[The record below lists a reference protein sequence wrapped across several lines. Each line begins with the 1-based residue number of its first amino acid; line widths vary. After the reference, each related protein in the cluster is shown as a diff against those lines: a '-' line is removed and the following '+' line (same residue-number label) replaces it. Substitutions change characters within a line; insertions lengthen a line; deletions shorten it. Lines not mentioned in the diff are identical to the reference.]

1 MAVGA
6 SVKVILRCSECKER
20 NYFTVKNKKN
30 TPDRLEMK
38 KYCPPPLPQLHCP
51 QRDQVGRFERSKQMD
66 EENKSTAPVKVST
79 NAVKK
84 NEGKLPFGKRVAKW
98 FREMRSEA
106 RKVIWPTPKQTL
118 NNTAVALGMMV
129 VSALV
134 LWGFDTLAKLGVQT
148 LIDLV

>member
-1 MAVGA
+1 MA
-6 SVKVILRCSECKER
+6 
-20 NYFTVKNKKN
+20 
-30 TPDRLEMK
+30 
-38 KYCPPPLPQLHCP
+38 
-51 QRDQVGRFERSKQMD
+51 
-66 EENKSTAPVKVST
+66 EENKNSAPAKVST

-84 NEGKLPFGKRVAKW
+84 AETKLPFGKRVSKW

-106 RKVIWPTPKQTL
+106 RKVIWPTPKQVV
-118 NNTAVALGMMV
+118 NNTGVALGMMI

>member
-1 MAVGA
+1 MA
-6 SVKVILRCSECKER
+6 
-20 NYFTVKNKKN
+20 
-30 TPDRLEMK
+30 
-38 KYCPPPLPQLHCP
+38 
-51 QRDQVGRFERSKQMD
+51 
-66 EENKSTAPVKVST
+66 EENKSTSPVKVST

-98 FREMRSEA
+98 FREMRSEM

-118 NNTAVALGMMV
+118 NNTGVALGMMV

>member
-1 MAVGA
+1 MA
-6 SVKVILRCSECKER
+6 
-20 NYFTVKNKKN
+20 
-30 TPDRLEMK
+30 
-38 KYCPPPLPQLHCP
+38 
-51 QRDQVGRFERSKQMD
+51 

-118 NNTAVALGMMV
+118 NNTGVALGMMV

-134 LWGFDTLAKLGVQT
+134 LWGFDTLAKLGVKGSA
-148 LIDLV
+148 LLVGAEASEKVVLASGNNPKLATIESLGVNVYELLKYDQVVFSKDAILALQEVVKP

>member
-1 MAVGA
+1 MA
-6 SVKVILRCSECKER
+6 
-20 NYFTVKNKKN
+20 
-30 TPDRLEMK
+30 
-38 KYCPPPLPQLHCP
+38 
-51 QRDQVGRFERSKQMD
+51 

-118 NNTAVALGMMV
+118 NNTLIVIACVVFVGIFIWLFDAVAN
-129 VSALV
+129 ALIQA
-134 LWGFDTLAKLGVQT
+134 LFHLFS
-148 LIDLV
+148 

>member
-1 MAVGA
+1 MA
-6 SVKVILRCSECKER
+6 
-20 NYFTVKNKKN
+20 
-30 TPDRLEMK
+30 
-38 KYCPPPLPQLHCP
+38 
-51 QRDQVGRFERSKQMD
+51 

-106 RKVIWPTPKQTL
+106 RKVIWPTPKQMTT
-118 NNTAVALGMMV
+118 NTGVALAMMAVAAVALW
-129 VSALV
+129 L
-134 LWGFDTLAKLGVQT
+134 FDTLASLGVQT